1 MSSSAPLLFARLSV
15 DYRNKPGVLRN
26 IVLEIRRGEIL
37 GLVGESGSG
46 KSTLALALLQLLE
59 LRGAKVRGEILF
71 QGENLLEKTE
81 SQLREIRGRQMSV
94 VLQSPLTSLN
104 PALRIGTQLREA
116 WLAHASGTKQECIA
130 ALRAV
135 LRSVSLPDDDEFLT
149 RRPSQLSVGQGQRV
163 IIAMAIL
170 HRPALLIADEPTS
183 ALDTITQSETLALF
197 TRLNRELDVAILY
210 ISHDLLSVAALC
222 HRIAILR
229 DGEIVECD
237 VPEVIFDSARHPYTQ
252 RLIAALP
259 SLEHHRPSVAPS
271 DRFAR
276 HLLPVTAATRD

>member
-1 MSSSAPLLFARLSV
+1 MSSSTPLLSARLSV
-15 DYRNKPGVLRN
+15 DYRNKPGVLRD
-26 IVLEIRRGEIL
+26 IALEIRRGEIL

-46 KSTLALALLQLLE
+46 KSTLALALLQLLQ
-59 LRGAKVRGEILF
+59 LRGAKVRGEVLF

-81 SQLREIRGRQMSV
+81 SQLREMRGRQMSV

-104 PALRIGTQLREA
+104 PALRIGIQLREA
-116 WLAHASGTKQECIA
+116 WLAHARGTKQEGMA
-130 ALRAV
+130 AVRAV
-135 LRSVSLPDDDEFLT
+135 LSSVSLPDDEEFLA

-197 TRLNRELDVAILY
+197 ARLNRELDVAILY

-229 DGEIVECD
+229 EGEIVECD
-237 VPEVIFDSARHPYTQ
+237 VPEFIFHSARHPYTR

-259 SLEHHRPSVAPS
+259 SLERHRPSE
-271 DRFAR
+271 
-276 HLLPVTAATRD
+276 

>member
-15 DYRNKPGVLRN
+15 DYRNKTSVLRN

-81 SQLREIRGRQMSV
+81 SQLREMRGRQMSV

-116 WLAHASGTKQECIA
+116 WLAHARGTKQECIA

-183 ALDTITQSETLALF
+183 ALDTITQSEILALF
-197 TRLNRELDVAILY
+197 ARLNRELDVAILY

-229 DGEIVECD
+229 EGEIVECD

-259 SLEHHRPSVAPS
+259 SLERHRPSVEPRI
-271 DRFAR
+271 DLQGTCFR
-276 HLLPVTAATRD
+276 